1 MSVFPNFP
9 SVELTISQ
17 DSHGDSQRVPDV
29 RDVLVAILDCLWEV
43 RNCLGDIQKWL
54 RDSRADTVGQGSEG
68 DGSDEETLVTSEKSG
83 SDDELVAA
91 SDS

>member
-17 DSHGDSQRVPDV
+17 NSHSDSQRVPDV
-29 RDVLVAILDCLWEV
+29 WDLLVAIIDCLWKV
-43 RNCLGDIQKWL
+43 RNRLSDIQKWL

-68 DGSDEETLVTSEKSG
+68 DGNDEETLVTSEKSE
-83 SDDELVAA
+83 SDDEWVAA